1 MCSFTRMF
9 PRAHVAAILDFQP
22 SDLYISSVMEVQ
34 PETDATW
41 APPCICQYLC
51 AILINSPHKSSLIYK
66 PRLGCGEV

>member
-22 SDLYISSVMEVQ
+22 SELYISSVMEVQ

-41 APPCICQYLC
+41 APPCVCRT
-51 AILINSPHKSSLIYK
+51 SVPS
-66 PRLGCGEV
+66 